1 MTNYTLYIHD
11 GRYGAPALLV
21 VDLRDDDRARA
32 FAFERLGQS
41 TYYSAVEIW
50 DGDRLVARVEPEA
63 SLGA

>member
-32 FAFERLGQS
+32 FAFERLEQS
-41 TYYSAVEIW
+41 TYYNAVEIW
-50 DGDRLVARVEPEA
+50 DGDRLVGRVEPEA